1 MHDDNLFGKLRGEL
15 AIFRGTFFARVDQLV
30 KEAVS
35 NGIELNL
42 NVETVIATAKAA
54 YDKFIAPI
62 DIPFV
67 PNALEP
73 AVDAKIWEVAE
84 KVIRSMFVSAE

>member
-1 MHDDNLFGKLRGEL
+1 MNSDLFNKLKAEMSIVSGNVFGRMNE
-15 AIFRGTFFARVDQLV
+15 LV

-42 NVETVIATAKAA
+42 NVETVVATAKQV

-67 PNALEP
+67 PNVIEP
-73 AVDAKIWEVAE
+73 AVDAKIWEMAE
-84 KVIRSMFVSAE
+84 ALIRSMFKS